1 VRNLYIAISM
11 LIAVHLDSVFFNTFN
26 ISGARPDAM
35 LVVVVS
41 LGVLMGGLPASLI
54 GLAGGLFMD
63 VMFNKPMGLAAMS
76 YMLAGAL
83 GGILYKKYYADN
95 VILPAVVVAGAAL
108 LKEHIMA
115 LALKVSGGTYLY
127 FDMLFSYIVPS
138 VLLSAALSMVVHAF
152 LKRAFSRQ
160 VGRRAEHRL

>member
-1 VRNLYIAISM
+1 MRNLYIAISM
-11 LIAVHLDSVFFNTFN
+11 LLAVHLDSVFFNTFN
-26 ISGARPDAM
+26 ILGARPDAM

-63 VMFNKPMGLAAMS
+63 IMFNKPMGLAAMS

-108 LKEHIMA
+108 IKEHIMA

>member
-1 VRNLYIAISM
+1 MRNLYIAISM
-11 LIAVHLDSVFFNTFN
+11 VIAVFLDSIFFNAFN
-26 ISGARPDAM
+26 IAGARPDAM
-35 LVVVVS
+35 LVVAVS

-54 GLAGGLFMD
+54 GLVGGLFMD
-63 VMFNKPMGLAAMS
+63 VMFNKPIGLAAMS

-83 GGILYKKYYADN
+83 GGLLYKKYYADN
-95 VILPAVVVAGAAL
+95 VILPALVVAGGAL

-115 LALKVSGGTYLY
+115 FSLKLSGGTYSY
-127 FDMLFSYIVPS
+127 FEMLFSYIVPS

-152 LKRAFSRQ
+152 LKRAFARQ

>member
-1 VRNLYIAISM
+1 MRNLYIAISM
-11 LIAVHLDSVFFNTFN
+11 LIAVHLDSVFFNIFN
-26 ISGARPDAM
+26 IAGARPDAM

-108 LKEHIMA
+108 VKEHIMA
-115 LALKVSGGTYLY
+115 LSLKLLGGTYLY
-127 FDMLFSYIVPS
+127 FDMLLSYIIPS

-152 LKRAFSRQ
+152 LKRAFARQ